1 MLSCN
6 SPARAAGRRNHE
18 GTDLVCN
25 SQIHL
30 GITEGRNGWVQHQN
44 ESCFLP
50 YSSAFC
56 WYYLCLGADG
66 QGWTVKGTGVS
77 ELMEGC

>member
-6 SPARAAGRRNHE
+6 SPAQSAGRRNHE
-18 GTDLVCN
+18 GIDSECN

-30 GITEGRNGWVQHQN
+30 DITEGRNGWVQDQN

-50 YSSAFC
+50 DSSAFGWC
-56 WYYLCLGADG
+56 YPCLVLMVRAGLR
-66 QGWTVKGTGVS
+66 GTGVS

>member
-6 SPARAAGRRNHE
+6 SPAQAAGRRNHE
-18 GTDLVCN
+18 GTDSICN
-25 SQIHL
+25 RQIHL
-30 GITEGRNGWVQHQN
+30 DITEGRNGWVQHQN

-50 YSSAFC
+50 DSSALC
-56 WYYLCLGADG
+56 CCYPCLGAGG
-66 QGWTVKGTGVS
+66 QGWTLRGTGVS